1 MSDYRLIIRA
11 AGGPELIEREDIAPA
26 EPRPGDVRLRHT
38 AIGLNFIDTYHRSG
52 LYPLDLPSGL
62 GQEAAGVVEAVGEGV
77 TDLRPGDRVA
87 YAGGPIGAYS
97 TVRLLPASILVPLP
111 DGISDEIAAAIML
124 KGMTAW
130 MLAEP
135 CSKIQPGET
144 ALVHAAAGGVGSLL
158 AQWLKSIGVTVIAH
172 SGSPDKADK
181 AKQLGADYALDLP
194 FDRLAQRVKELTE
207 GRGVNVVFDGIGAAS
222 WTASLDAL
230 APRGLMVTY
239 GNASGP
245 VPPFAPLELSKRG
258 SLFLTRP
265 TLFSYTA
272 TPAELKTA
280 AERLFCLVLDGKL
293 SIEIG
298 QRFRLAEAADAH
310 RALEERKTTG
320 STILL
325 P

>member
-1 MSDYRLIIRA
+1 
-11 AGGPELIEREDIAPA
+11 
-26 EPRPGDVRLRHT
+26 
-38 AIGLNFIDTYHRSG
+38 
-52 LYPLDLPSGL
+52 
-62 GQEAAGVVEAVGEGV
+62 
-77 TDLRPGDRVA
+77 
-87 YAGGPIGAYS
+87 
-97 TVRLLPASILVPLP
+97 
-111 DGISDEIAAAIML
+111 
-124 KGMTAW
+124 
-130 MLAEP
+130 
-135 CSKIQPGET
+135 
-144 ALVHAAAGGVGSLL
+144 
-158 AQWLKSIGVTVIAH
+158 
-172 SGSPDKADK
+172 
-181 AKQLGADYALDLP
+181 
-194 FDRLAQRVKELTE
+194 VKELTE